1 MVSLGQMSDYE
12 IRLIRVFNTVVE
24 CGGFTAAET
33 TLGISRSAI
42 SQHMSDLEK
51 RVGLSLCQRGRGG
64 FSLTEEGKELYE
76 AGLTLL
82 AALETF
88 KSGVNAL
95 HRTLKGELNIGITDN
110 LVTLPAMNVTD
121 ALGELASKSHDI
133 SVNIQMDPS
142 DAVIRQV
149 MDGHLHVGVVP
160 NVNLPASLETLWLYD
175 EPSYLYCGAGH
186 PLFDAPASAWAQIT
200 QAPAVAPRY
209 PLPVKARQAHDA
221 LTLRASASDREGA
234 AFLILTGR
242 YIGFLPEHVAAQW
255 VEAGKMRPLHA
266 KRRSYHIPFV
276 LITRRDRRPNRVVDA
291 FLALV
296 SGAGPGGGFDTV
308 AEPYPS

>member
-1 MVSLGQMSDYE
+1 
-12 IRLIRVFNTVVE
+12 
-24 CGGFTAAET
+24 
-33 TLGISRSAI
+33 
-42 SQHMSDLEK
+42 
-51 RVGLSLCQRGRGG
+51 
-64 FSLTEEGKELYE
+64 
-76 AGLTLL
+76 
-82 AALETF
+82 
-88 KSGVNAL
+88 
-95 HRTLKGELNIGITDN
+95 
-110 LVTLPAMNVTD
+110 
-121 ALGELASKSHDI
+121 
-133 SVNIQMDPS
+133 
-142 DAVIRQV
+142 

-296 SGAGPGGGFDTV
+296 SGAGPGGGFDTT
-308 AEPYPS
+308 AEPNPP